1 MDTLKSG
8 DRIHNHLLLEKLG
21 EGGYGEVWKS
31 EYFGTQV
38 ALKVFTKAERLANI
52 RNEIVAQYR
61 LGRLD
66 GPDGR
71 YFPRVEHIDVD
82 ASPPYM
88 RMELVAGVSLEV
100 YQKAN
105 PRLLAQDRL
114 ALAKLVLEGLA
125 VVHRLGF
132 VHGDLSPGNILVTS
146 AAQVKI
152 IDVGFGAVFQPTD
165 QVERSGDAAQVLGA
179 ASPSYAAPER
189 GRLEFRQCGKQCDIF
204 SFGKILYHLLTGR
217 EPHTIVPLTKHL
229 PGLVPEW
236 DEFLFRCVEDLPENR
251 FADAHA
257 ALEAF
262 NAALS
267 KEELDAVPNS
277 FVAECPSCRTS
288 TLIPEQW
295 LGREFECKG
304 CHHRLEVIYFDV
316 EGGRAEVRAADGD
329 PTFTVSASPLAAC
342 PGCGEPV
349 DPTAGCSAC
358 IPRTPR
364 AAAASAGPEHYPLD
378 APLREEDFGYKAA
391 IAFLLFPLLWVP
403 GAVAT
408 AYFLSQAKEFERR
421 EGRLPTGTTSL
432 VIMMWFLVYLPMALV
447 GLAGFFTLLSGL
459 P

>member
-1 MDTLKSG
+1 MESPKSG
-8 DRIHNHLLLEKLG
+8 DRIHHHILLEKLG
-21 EGGYGEVWKS
+21 EGGYGEVWKA

-66 GPDGR
+66 GPEGR

-88 RMELVAGVSLEV
+88 RMELVAGVPLEV

-105 PRLLAQDRL
+105 PRLLATDRL
-114 ALAKLVLEGLA
+114 ALAKRILEGLV

-146 AAQVKI
+146 AAEVKI
-152 IDVGFGAVFQPTD
+152 IDVGFGAVFQPSD

-179 ASPSYAAPER
+179 ASPRYAAPER

-236 DEFLFRCVEDLPENR
+236 DEFLFRCVEDQPENR

-262 NAALS
+262 NAALA

-288 TLIPEQW
+288 TLVPEHW

-304 CHHRLEVIYFDV
+304 CQHKLEVIYFDV
-316 EGGRAEVRAADGD
+316 EGGRAEVRAADSD
-329 PTFTVSASPLAAC
+329 PTFTVSASPLMAC
-342 PGCGEPV
+342 PHCGEPV
-349 DPTAGCSAC
+349 DAAHGCAARPSSS
-358 IPRTPR
+358 R
-364 AAAASAGPEHYPLD
+364 ATAASIAPEHYPLD
-378 APLREEDFGYKAA
+378 TALREDGFIYKAA
-391 IAFLLFPLLWVP
+391 IAFLLFPILWFP
-403 GAVAT
+403 GAIAT

-421 EGRLPTGTTSL
+421 EGRLPAGATSL
-432 VIMMWFLVYLPMALV
+432 QLMMIVLVYLPIAAVGLV
-447 GLAGFFTLLSGL
+447 GLLRVLSRIA
-459 P
+459 